1 MGLSSLT
8 QTTSTEIKDDEVA
21 QAGYAPATR
30 AGRAPDETANELKR
44 GLSSRHLQMIAIGGA
59 IGTGLFVASGGTIS
73 QAGPGGALTAYA
85 LVGLMVFLLM
95 QSLGEM
101 SAKIPVAG
109 SFQFFATRFVSPS
122 FGFAIG
128 WNYWFNWA
136 ITVAAELVAAGII
149 MDFWFPGVPGWVWAG
164 IFLLMLAGLNALS
177 AKSFGE
183 AEFWLS
189 LIKVT
194 AVVLFLIAG
203 VLMISGI
210 LGGNSPG
217 LSNWE
222 NRDEVFHGGWVS
234 IISVFMI
241 AGFSFQGTELVGVA
255 AGEAKN
261 PRREVPK
268 AIRTVFWR
276 IMLFYIGAIFIVG
289 CLIPFTDPS
298 LLASGEADVAASPFT
313 LVFSRAGIAFAAALM
328 NAVILTAIL
337 SAGNS
342 GLYAS
347 TRMLYAMAHDG
358 MAPKIFGRTNAR
370 GVPIPALLATAAVGL
385 FGFLSAI
392 VGQGAAYSWLLN
404 MSGLCGFIVWAGI
417 AVSHYRF
424 RRGFLAQGNKL
435 SDLPYKASLFPIG
448 PLLAFALLVL
458 VIAGQNYEAVLA
470 GRVMEVLSSYIGL
483 PVFIA
488 LWLAHRFMTKSK
500 VVPLLEMD
508 LAAPK
513 DLEDERSAGTQ

>member
-1 MGLSSLT
+1 MTSLGG
-8 QTTSTEIKDDEVA
+8 TSLDVKDDA
-21 QAGYAPATR
+21 ATQHAPSPTETPVPGSAV
-30 AGRAPDETANELKR
+30 TANGLRR
-44 GLSSRHLQMIAIGGA
+44 GLTSRHLQMIAIGGA
-59 IGTGLFVASGGTIS
+59 IGTGLFVASGSTIS
-73 QAGPGGALTAYA
+73 QAGPGGALVAYA
-85 LVGLMVFLLM
+85 LVGLMVFLTM

-101 SAKIPVAG
+101 SARIPVAG
-109 SFQFFATRFVSPS
+109 SFQSFATRFVSPS

-164 IFLLMLAGLNALS
+164 IFLVMLTGLNALS

-183 AEFWLS
+183 SEFWLS
-189 LIKVT
+189 AVKVG

-203 VLMISGI
+203 VLMIFGI
-210 LGGNSPG
+210 LGDNSPG

-222 NRDEVFHGGWVS
+222 NRGDVFHGGWVS
-234 IISVFMI
+234 IVSVFMV

-276 IMLFYIGAIFIVG
+276 IMLFYIGAIFIIG

-298 LLASGEADVAASPFT
+298 LLASGEADVASSPFT
-313 LVFSRAGIAFAAALM
+313 LVFSRAGVAFAAALM

-347 TRMLYAMAHDG
+347 TRMLHAMAHDG
-358 MAPKIFGRTNAR
+358 MAPKIFGLLNAR

-385 FGFLSAI
+385 FGFLSALI
-392 VGQGAAYSWLLN
+392 GQGTAYSWLLN

-417 AVSHYRF
+417 ALSHYRF
-424 RRGFLAQGNKL
+424 RRGFLAQGNNVQ
-435 SDLPYKASLFPIG
+435 DLPYKAALFPVG
-448 PLLAFALLVL
+448 PLLAFALLIL

-470 GRVMEVLSSYIGL
+470 GRTAEVLSSYIGL
-483 PVFIA
+483 PIFLA
-488 LWLAHRFMTKSK
+488 LWLVHRHKTKSR

-508 LAAPK
+508 LAPPQGLDDVA
-513 DLEDERSAGTQ
+513 RSAKP

>member
-1 MGLSSLT
+1 MTLT
-8 QTTSTEIKDDEVA
+8 NGTSADIKPDEVA
-21 QAGYAPATR
+21 QHGSSVATVEDR
-30 AGRAPDETANELKR
+30 RSGETANELKR

-73 QAGPGGALTAYA
+73 QAGPGGALAAYA

-109 SFQFFATRFVSPS
+109 SFQSFGTRFVSPS

-164 IFLLMLAGLNALS
+164 IFLLVLTGLNALS
-177 AKSFGE
+177 AKAFGE
-183 AEFWLS
+183 SEFWLS
-189 LIKVT
+189 LIKVS
-194 AVVLFLIAG
+194 AVVIFLVAG
-203 VLMISGI
+203 VLMIFGI
-210 LGGNSPG
+210 LGNSSPG

-222 NRDEVFHGGWVS
+222 NREDVFHGGWVS

-276 IMLFYIGAIFIVG
+276 IMLFYIGAIFIIG

-298 LLASGEADVAASPFT
+298 LLASGEADIAASPFT

-358 MAPKIFGRTNAR
+358 MAPKIFGRTNTR
-370 GVPIPALLATAAVGL
+370 GVPIPALLATASVGL

-392 VGQGAAYSWLLN
+392 IGQGAAYSWLLN

-417 AVSHYRF
+417 AISHYRF
-424 RRGFLAQGNKL
+424 RRGFLAQGNKVT
-435 SDLPYKASLFPIG
+435 DLPYKASLFPIG
-448 PLLAFALLVL
+448 PLLAFALLIL

-470 GRVMEVLSSYIGL
+470 GRTLEVLSSYIGL
-483 PVFIA
+483 PIFIG
-488 LWLAHRFMTKSK
+488 LWLAHRFVTNSK

-508 LAAPK
+508 LTGPK
-513 DLEDERSAGTQ
+513 DLEGGPRGGAQ

>member
-8 QTTSTEIKDDEVA
+8 QPTSTEIKDDEVA
-21 QAGYAPATR
+21 QPGYAPATGPAR
-30 AGRAPDETANELKR
+30 GSNETANELKR

-73 QAGPGGALTAYA
+73 QAGPGGALVAYA

-109 SFQFFATRFVSPS
+109 SFQSFATRFVSPS

-164 IFLLMLAGLNALS
+164 IFLLVLTGLNALS

-183 AEFWLS
+183 SEFWLS

-203 VLMISGI
+203 VLMIFGI
-210 LGGNSPG
+210 FGGNSPG

-222 NRDEVFHGGWVS
+222 TRDEVFHGGWVS

-261 PRREVPK
+261 PRREVPR

-358 MAPKIFGRTNAR
+358 MAPKVFGRTNAR

-424 RRGFLAQGNKL
+424 RRGFLAQGNRV
-435 SDLPYKASLFPIG
+435 SDLPYKASLFPVG

-483 PVFIA
+483 PVFIV
-488 LWLAHRFMTKSK
+488 LWLGHRYITKSK
-500 VVPLLEMD
+500 MVPLHEMD

-513 DLEDERSAGTQ
+513 DVEDQPSGKIH

>member
-1 MGLSSLT
+1 MTSVGRTVAEINADAVAEGGASSVT
-8 QTTSTEIKDDEVA
+8 G
-21 QAGYAPATR
+21 AGHGPEKT
-30 AGRAPDETANELKR
+30 PNELKR

-73 QAGPGGALTAYA
+73 QAGPGGALVAYT

-101 SAKIPVAG
+101 AAKIPVAG
-109 SFQFFATRFVSPS
+109 SFQTFATRFVSPS

-164 IFLLMLAGLNALS
+164 IFLLVLTGLNALS

-183 AEFWLS
+183 SEFWLS
-189 LIKVT
+189 LIKVA

-203 VLMISGI
+203 VLMIFGI

-217 LSNWE
+217 LSNWDNPE
-222 NRDEVFHGGWVS
+222 EVFHGGWVS

-276 IMLFYIGAIFIVG
+276 IMLFYIGAIFIIG
-289 CLIPFTDPS
+289 CLVPFTDPS
-298 LLASGEADVAASPFT
+298 LLASGEADVAVSPFT
-313 LVFSRAGIAFAAALM
+313 LVFSRAGIAFAAAMM

-347 TRMLYAMAHDG
+347 TRMLYAMAQDG
-358 MAPKIFGRTNAR
+358 KAPKIFGRTNAR

-385 FGFLSAI
+385 FGFLSAVI
-392 VGQGAAYSWLLN
+392 GQGAAYAWLLN

-417 AVSHYRF
+417 AISHYRF
-424 RRGFLAQGNKL
+424 RLGYLAQGNKV

-470 GRVMEVLSSYIGL
+470 GHGMEVLSSYIGL

-488 LWLAHRFMTKSK
+488 LWLGHRFITKSK
-500 VVPLLEMD
+500 TVPLLEMD

-513 DLEDERSAGTQ
+513 DLEKASASAMR

>member
-1 MGLSSLT
+1 MTFMSRTSVEPQAAAT
-8 QTTSTEIKDDEVA
+8 ADRPTSPTTGSGSGSD
-21 QAGYAPATR
+21 PAKNN
-30 AGRAPDETANELKR
+30 NELKR

-73 QAGPGGALTAYA
+73 QAGPGGALVAYA

-101 SAKIPVAG
+101 AAKIPVAG
-109 SFQFFATRFVSPS
+109 SFQTFATRFVSPS

-149 MDFWFPGVPGWVWAG
+149 MDFWFPSAPGWVWAG
-164 IFLLMLAGLNALS
+164 VFLLVLTGLNALS

-183 AEFWLS
+183 SEFWLS
-189 LIKVT
+189 LIKVA

-203 VLMISGI
+203 VLMIFGI
-210 LGGNSPG
+210 LGDSSPG
-217 LSNWE
+217 LSNWQ
-222 NRDEVFHGGWVS
+222 NREDVFHGGWVS

-261 PRREVPK
+261 PRREVPR

-276 IMLFYIGAIFIVG
+276 IMLFYIGAIFIIG
-289 CLIPFTDPS
+289 CLVPFTDPS

-347 TRMLYAMAHDG
+347 TRMLYSMAHDG
-358 MAPKIFGRTNAR
+358 KAPKIFGKTNSR

-392 VGQGAAYSWLLN
+392 VGQGAAYAWLLN
-404 MSGLCGFIVWAGI
+404 VSGLCGFIVWAGI
-417 AVSHYRF
+417 AISHYRF
-424 RRGFLAQGNKL
+424 RRGFLAQGNKV
-435 SDLPYKASLFPIG
+435 SDLPYRASLFPIG
-448 PLLAFALLVL
+448 PLLAFAVLIL
-458 VIAGQNYEAVLA
+458 VIAGQNCEAVLA
-470 GRVMEVLSSYIGL
+470 GRGMEVLSSYIGL
-483 PVFIA
+483 PIFLG
-488 LWLAHRFMTKSK
+488 LWLVHRFVTKSK

-508 LAAPK
+508 LTAPQ
-513 DLEDERSAGTQ
+513 DLEDELASQR